1 MADRY
6 WVGGTGTWNDTSTTV
21 WSTSSGGSSGASV
34 PTSTDNVFFDQ
45 AGPYTVTTAVS
56 ERQCQNITVSG
67 ANYTFRLAQNVRIFG
82 NVTLHSTTLWETSTP
97 GTKANLLF
105 GAVSNFTSTVTTNG
119 VTVGQAVFNSAQVTL
134 GSDFVGGTLSTMLTG
149 SSFDSA
155 GYSFTCG
162 NWTPGASFDGIWNW
176 QGSSITSTG
185 TSITCTNTTF
195 SMRATPQA
203 FLNCTATTGASSS
216 MTLGAGGSAIMQI
229 PRINFIPN
237 SANGFLNLS
246 SNNLIYDF
254 SCNRVG
260 AKTIRF
266 NQNTSFQSFNLRGS
280 SGNVFTIQT
289 GSSSQTPGTQRTL
302 TKPGTWYVGANS
314 TNVSGNANLTFTAG
328 GNIDWLSFQDINGSA
343 LPTGN
348 FLAFGFF
355 S

>member
-6 WVGGTGTWNDTSTTV
+6 WVGGTGTWDSTDTNV
-21 WSTSSGGSSGASV
+21 WSTTSGSGSGASV

-67 ANYTFRLAQNVRIFG
+67 ANYTFRLAQTVRIFG
-82 NVTLHSTTLWETSTP
+82 NVTFHSTTLWETSTP
-97 GTKANLLF
+97 GTAANLNF
-105 GAVSNFTSTVTTNG
+105 GNVSNFASTVTTNG
-119 VTVGQAVFNSAQVTL
+119 VTVAAVFFNRAQVTL
-134 GSDFVGGTLSTMLTG
+134 GSDFVGGTLNTMTAG

-162 NWTPGASFDGIWNW
+162 SWTPGAAFDGIWDW
-176 QGSSITSTG
+176 RGSSITVTG
-185 TSITCTNTTF
+185 TSLTCTNTSF
-195 SMRATPQA
+195 SWRATPQA
-203 FLNCTATTGASSS
+203 FMNCTATTGASSA
-216 MTLGAGGSAIMQI
+216 MTLGPGGSSIMQI

-237 SANGFLNLS
+237 SATGFLNLS

-289 GSSSQTPGTQRTL
+289 GTSSQTSGTQRTL

-314 TNVSGNANLTFTAG
+314 TNVSGNANLTFTGG
-328 GNIDWLSFQDINGSA
+328 GNIDFLSFQDINGSA
-343 LPTGN
+343 LSTGN
-348 FLAFGFF
+348 FF
-355 S
+355 SFMR

>member
-6 WVGGTGTWNDTSTTV
+6 WVGGTGTWNDTSTSV
-21 WSTSSGGSSGASV
+21 WSTSSGGASGASV
-34 PTSTDNVFFDQ
+34 PTSADNVFFDQ

-56 ERQCQNITVSG
+56 ERQCKNITVSG
-67 ANYTFRLAQNVRIFG
+67 ANYTFALGQTVRIFG
-82 NVTLHSTTLWETSTP
+82 DVTLHSTTLWETATP
-97 GTKANLLF
+97 GVKANLVF
-105 GAVSNFTSTVTTNG
+105 GNTSNFASTVTTNG
-119 VTVGQAVFNSAQVTL
+119 VTVATVFFNLAQVTL
-134 GSDFVGGTLSTMLTG
+134 GSDFVSSTISTMSAG

-155 GYSFTCG
+155 GYSVTFSS
-162 NWTPGASFDGIWNW
+162 WTPGASFDGIWNW
-176 QGSSITSTG
+176 RGSSITATS

-203 FLNCTATTGASSS
+203 FLNCTATSGASSQLL
-216 MTLGAGGSAIMQI
+216 LGAGGSAIIQV
-229 PRINFIPN
+229 PRMNYIPN
-237 SANGFLNLS
+237 SAVGQVRLS
-246 SNNLIYDF
+246 SNNVIYDF

-266 NQNTSFQSFNLRGS
+266 AQTTNFQSFNLRGS

-289 GSSSQTPGTQRTL
+289 GTTTQTPGTQQTL
-302 TKPGTWYVGANS
+302 AKPGTWYVGANS

-343 LPTGN
+343 LPAGN
-348 FLAFGFF
+348 FLPFKFF

>member
-6 WVGGTGTWNDTSTTV
+6 WVGGTGTWDNTSTSV
-21 WSTSSGGSSGASV
+21 WSTSSGGGSGASV
-34 PTSTDNVFFDQ
+34 PTSTDNVIFDQ

-82 NVTLHSTTLWETSTP
+82 DVTFHSTTLWETSTP
-97 GTKANLLF
+97 GTKANLIF
-105 GAVSNFTSTVTTNG
+105 GATSNFVSTVTTNG
-119 VTVGQAVFNSAQVTL
+119 VTVGQVFFNHAQVIL
-134 GSDFVGGTLSTMLTG
+134 GSDFVGSTLNTMNGG

-162 NWTPGASFDGIWNW
+162 NWTPSVNFNGIWNW
-176 QGSSITSTG
+176 RGSSITVTG
-185 TSITCTNTTF
+185 TSFICANASF
-195 SMRATPQA
+195 SWRATPQA
-203 FLNCTATTGASSS
+203 FMNCTATTGASSA
-216 MTLGAGGSAIMQI
+216 MTLGESGSAIMEI

-237 SANGFLNLS
+237 SANGFVNVS

-266 NQNTSFQSFNLRGS
+266 NQNTRLQSFNLRGS

-289 GSSSQTPGTQRTL
+289 GSSSQTSGTQRTL

-314 TNVSGNANLTFTAG
+314 TNVSGNANLTFTGG
-328 GNIDWLSFQDINGSA
+328 GNIDFLSFQDINGSA
-343 LPTGN
+343 LSTGN
-348 FLAFGFF
+348 FF
-355 S
+355 SFMR

>member
-6 WVGGTGTWNDTSTTV
+6 WVGGSGTWDDTSTTV

-56 ERQCQNITVSG
+56 ERPCQNITVSG
-67 ANYTFRLAQNVRIFG
+67 ANYTFRFAVNVRIYG

-119 VTVGQAVFNSAQVTL
+119 VTVATVFFNSAQVTL
-134 GSDFVGGTLSTMLTG
+134 GSDFVGGSISTMNAG

-155 GYSFTCG
+155 GYSITCG
-162 NWTPGASFDGIWNW
+162 SWDTGSSFDGVWNW
-176 QGSSITSTG
+176 RGSSITLTG
-185 TSITCTNTTF
+185 TSITCTNTSF
-195 SMRATPQA
+195 SWRATPQA
-203 FLNCTATTGASSS
+203 YLNCTATSGATSRLA
-216 MTLGAGGSAIMQI
+216 LGAGGSAIMQI
-229 PRINFIPN
+229 PRINYIPN
-237 SANGFLNLS
+237 SAIGRVEVPTTNIF
-246 SNNLIYDF
+246 YDF

-266 NQNTSFQSFNLRGS
+266 GQTTNFQSFNLRGS
-280 SGNVFTIQT
+280 SGNVFTIQS
-289 GSSSQTPGTQRTL
+289 GNVLGPTPGVQRTFV
-302 TKPGTWYVGANS
+302 KPGTWYVGANS

-343 LPTGN
+343 LSTGN
-348 FLAFGFF
+348 FF
-355 S
+355 SFMR